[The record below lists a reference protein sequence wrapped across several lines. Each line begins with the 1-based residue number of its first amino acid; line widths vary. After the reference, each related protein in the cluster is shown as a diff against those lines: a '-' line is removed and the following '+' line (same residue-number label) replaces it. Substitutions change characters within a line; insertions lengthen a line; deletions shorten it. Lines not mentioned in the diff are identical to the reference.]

1 MSTTP
6 PLPAVHSGGNEN
18 SLSARVAWLHDK
30 LQEATSD
37 FRRLQIRDQARA
49 AAEAAKVLGHRDI
62 VVVATELVAR
72 AERAIVKANPPLKGG
87 RGKTRDHESQVSGD
101 SIRQLRALHS
111 RLPDPEF
118 EDRMDEHHRLKVPI
132 TRKSLRDGPCA
143 KGMSLRSG
151 NDEWWTPEPIIRRAR
166 YALGGIDL
174 DVASCHEADQ
184 TVKATRFFNREID
197 GLTQTWSGR
206 VWMNPPFS
214 TGTVGRFVSK
224 LIAEEAVSA
233 WCALLNNTTETAA
246 GQLFLAHAHVVCFPA
261 SRIRFCGP
269 HAAGKEGAPLMGQMI
284 GASFRV
290 APADGIARFREA
302 FSPLGVVL
310 PGGASVAQEGGS
322 Q

>member
-37 FRRLQIRDQARA
+37 FRRLEIRDQARA

-143 KGMSLRSG
+143 SGMRLRSG
-151 NDEWWTPEPIIRRAR
+151 RTMSGGHRRSPLFVAPAT
-166 YALGGIDL
+166 ALGGQIDL
-174 DVASCHEADQ
+174 D
-184 TVKATRFFNREID
+184 
-197 GLTQTWSGR
+197 
-206 VWMNPPFS
+206 P
-214 TGTVGRFVSK
+214 
-224 LIAEEAVSA
+224 
-233 WCALLNNTTETAA
+233 
-246 GQLFLAHAHVVCFPA
+246 
-261 SRIRFCGP
+261 
-269 HAAGKEGAPLMGQMI
+269 
-284 GASFRV
+284 
-290 APADGIARFREA
+290 
-302 FSPLGVVL
+302 
-310 PGGASVAQEGGS
+310 ASVAMRPIRLCRRLRFFDRRALTA
-322 Q
+322 